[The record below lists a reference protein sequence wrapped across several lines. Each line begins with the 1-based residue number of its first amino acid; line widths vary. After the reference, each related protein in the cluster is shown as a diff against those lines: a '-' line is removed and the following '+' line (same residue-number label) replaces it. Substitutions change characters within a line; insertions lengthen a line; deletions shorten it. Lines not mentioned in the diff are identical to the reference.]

1 MKKIFILLFLTF
13 SYSFSQIQIMETKF
27 EPHQLLKNRIET
39 WIQSLEQ
46 KNSSFA
52 IKNLVKIGKIAYPQL
67 QQHFPVATTTTKE
80 AILEI
85 LAQLKIEESVP
96 LLIECL
102 KNQKETVALR
112 ERAIEIIQNFP
123 SKEVYQQL
131 AECAFQRNIHLKA
144 SYALCRMDS
153 KDAVPYLIELL
164 RHWDSEIIHRAYDM
178 LLHIT
183 EKKNMKMDYEL
194 WKLSEY

>member
-112 ERAIEIIQNFP
+112 ERAIEIIQIFLLKKFTNNLQEYCI
-123 SKEVYQQL
+123 SKKYP
-131 AECAFQRNIHLKA
+131 LK
-144 SYALCRMDS
+144 SFLCTLPHGSRCYALSYRTS
-153 KDAVPYLIELL
+153 TPLGLTNYP
-164 RHWDSEIIHRAYDM
+164 RAYSM

-183 EKKNMKMDYEL
+183 EKRT
-194 WKLSEY
+194 